1 MTEDSVNRKS
11 ARRMELLVSYV
22 LRVGVLLGTALI
34 VAGVVQM
41 ARTGQTGYASVLP
54 HGLGALL
61 A

>member
-41 ARTGQTGYASVLP
+41 ARTG
-54 HGLGALL
+54 
-61 A
+61 